1 MTSWHLFEKKQKI
14 EKVRQVGV
22 SGRDQPVTVSWLRE
36 DRMDGEMRIAEI
48 DAVWLPG

>member
-1 MTSWHLFEKKQKI
+1 MKFCHFYKKKKKKK
-14 EKVRQVGV
+14 KVRQVGV
-22 SGRDQPVTVSWLRE
+22 SGRDQPVTVSCVRE